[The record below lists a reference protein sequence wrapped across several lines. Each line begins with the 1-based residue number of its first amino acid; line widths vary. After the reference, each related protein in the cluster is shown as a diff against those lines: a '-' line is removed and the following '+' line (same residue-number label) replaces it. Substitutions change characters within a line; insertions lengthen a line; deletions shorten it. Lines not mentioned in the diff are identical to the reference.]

1 METDKQPREAVSPFT
16 YTAATWPPAQR
27 QPQKFDFIKW
37 RSDRRAFF
45 LRDERSVLVVAT
57 PELPKLADDWQFPK
71 PPFPKSAVVA
81 VRPYRL
87 IPPPVKADPSAPPAA
102 RWEVLYGREHH
113 LCPTPEDQPALQ
125 KLLDQENAARRQSYR
140 DRVDPKNLSQ
150 EWERLKGGERAQ
162 AKRQPGF
169 KQFCQQRRQLLDERG
184 LNRDLTMADLL
195 RNPEGMLG
203 DYLRQWWAEQEGI
216 VLDDIGYLDP
226 TKPHKG
232 WMPEPAEFLAW
243 MRAHCPALSRP
254 APTVRSDEAETSLQQ
269 ALTDSQGRSFPEVFT
284 EIELLATVRY
294 VAEFENGPRVFL
306 AGLELVTP
314 GPDGVGEPREF
325 GTLTGGYASPPH
337 IQPPARIEWLH
348 EGLRGVRYSQHTSG
362 ADWRTILWTGNQT
375 FGSKLLPKLM
385 ESKERELSRADVVNA
400 GGFKGSRK
408 GDDSGQTVE
417 RFHGSATIRK
427 LLKAGIIDWP
437 SPEAPLRLATD
448 GPR

>member
-1 METDKQPREAVSPFT
+1 
-16 YTAATWPPAQR
+16 
-27 QPQKFDFIKW
+27 
-37 RSDRRAFF
+37 
-45 LRDERSVLVVAT
+45 
-57 PELPKLADDWQFPK
+57 
-71 PPFPKSAVVA
+71 
-81 VRPYRL
+81 
-87 IPPPVKADPSAPPAA
+87 
-102 RWEVLYGREHH
+102 
-113 LCPTPEDQPALQ
+113 
-125 KLLDQENAARRQSYR
+125 
-140 DRVDPKNLSQ
+140 
-150 EWERLKGGERAQ
+150 
-162 AKRQPGF
+162 
-169 KQFCQQRRQLLDERG
+169 
-184 LNRDLTMADLL
+184 
-195 RNPEGMLG
+195 
-203 DYLRQWWAEQEGI
+203 
-216 VLDDIGYLDP
+216 
-226 TKPHKG
+226 
-232 WMPEPAEFLAW
+232 MPEPAEFLAW